1 MTFCLFLVGFVS
13 MLGQVTILRELN
25 VAFYGIELIYALA
38 IGAWLLATATGA
50 LILRRRQASLAGIAL
65 LFCLLA
71 WVLPLDIL
79 FLRASRLVFSGVPGA
94 YLSFFRQLAV
104 MLLALAP
111 VCLPLGFLFQRGAR
125 LYAQEGRGMAIA
137 YAVESAGGLLGGLT
151 STLSVRWGVQNFA
164 LAALCGFACLTVAAY
179 PRLGLPRRVPAIVTA
194 PVLLLALFFS
204 GPIESMTAAWS
215 HEGLLATRD
224 TPYGRITVTGSSGQV
239 AVFENDAL
247 AFETQ
252 DREIEAF
259 AHLPALQHAPPVRDI
274 LVLGGIDGTVKELLK
289 YNPERIDCV
298 ELDGTEVGMVL
309 SHMPAEMKEWAHD
322 ARVHLVVA
330 DPRRFVQGR
339 PGLYDLVMVAMPEP
353 VSGQANR
360 FYTREFFSACAR
372 LMRPGAVLALRLR
385 SGENLLTPAAK
396 GRMESIYAAL
406 SAVFPHVLFLPGET
420 NIVTGSFAP
429 LPADPETLVGRLQR
443 LAIPTLFV
451 SPPYIR
457 YLYSNDRFFEIGE
470 MLKTTRAP
478 MNTDLR
484 PICYRYTL
492 VIWLSKFFPSLAAKE
507 LAQLDGLSPRS
518 SAVLLLCAA
527 LFFLAARKRMGVRR
541 VLLAATAG
549 FAGMALESVVIL
561 SYQVRY
567 GVLYQDIGVLLMSF
581 MAGLAAGAWTVEK
594 GVCGRTQRA
603 RPWGGG
609 LLAASCAL
617 CAFVYW
623 RLYSGNAAGL
633 MEAGAVLAAA
643 GFVVAGIFVCA
654 GRYDRPDQGQV
665 VAPLY
670 AADLFG
676 GCAAALLVGLFA
688 IPSAGLLTATLLA
701 GSSTMLALLL
711 L

>member
-298 ELDGTEVGMVL
+298 ESRRDRGRHGPV
-309 SHMPAEMKEWAHD
+309 AHAGRNERMG
-322 ARVHLVVA
+322 ARRA
-330 DPRRFVQGR
+330 GASCRRRPQALR
-339 PGLYDLVMVAMPEP
+339 PGPP
-353 VSGQANR
+353 
-360 FYTREFFSACAR
+360 
-372 LMRPGAVLALRLR
+372 RPL
-385 SGENLLTPAAK
+385 
-396 GRMESIYAAL
+396 
-406 SAVFPHVLFLPGET
+406 
-420 NIVTGSFAP
+420 
-429 LPADPETLVGRLQR
+429 
-443 LAIPTLFV
+443 
-451 SPPYIR
+451 
-457 YLYSNDRFFEIGE
+457 
-470 MLKTTRAP
+470 
-478 MNTDLR
+478 
-484 PICYRYTL
+484 
-492 VIWLSKFFPSLAAKE
+492 
-507 LAQLDGLSPRS
+507 
-518 SAVLLLCAA
+518 
-527 LFFLAARKRMGVRR
+527 
-541 VLLAATAG
+541 
-549 FAGMALESVVIL
+549 
-561 SYQVRY
+561 
-567 GVLYQDIGVLLMSF
+567 
-581 MAGLAAGAWTVEK
+581 
-594 GVCGRTQRA
+594 
-603 RPWGGG
+603 
-609 LLAASCAL
+609 
-617 CAFVYW
+617 
-623 RLYSGNAAGL
+623 
-633 MEAGAVLAAA
+633 
-643 GFVVAGIFVCA
+643 
-654 GRYDRPDQGQV
+654 
-665 VAPLY
+665 
-670 AADLFG
+670 
-676 GCAAALLVGLFA
+676 
-688 IPSAGLLTATLLA
+688 
-701 GSSTMLALLL
+701 
-711 L
+711 

>member
-13 MLGQVTILRELN
+13 MLGQVIILRELN

-50 LILRRRQASLAGIAL
+50 LVLRKRKASLAGIIS
-65 LFCLLA
+65 LFCILA
-71 WVLPLDIL
+71 WVLPLDIF
-79 FLRASRLVFSGVPGA
+79 FLRASRLIFSGVPGA
-94 YLSFFRQLAV
+94 YLSFFRQLAI
-104 MLLALAP
+104 MLVALAP
-111 VCLPLGFLFQRGAR
+111 VCLSLGFLFQRAAR
-125 LYAQEGRGMAIA
+125 LYAQKGRGIALA
-137 YAVESAGGLLGGLT
+137 YAVESAGGLLGGLA

-164 LAALCGFACLTVAAY
+164 LAAACGLACLTIAVY
-179 PRLGLPRRVPAIVTA
+179 PRLGLPRRVPAVVTA
-194 PVLLLALFFS
+194 PVLLVALFFS
-204 GPIESMTAAWS
+204 GPIEKMTAAWN

-224 TPYGRITVTGSSGQV
+224 TPYGRVTVTGSSGQV

-259 AHLPALQHAPPVRDI
+259 AHLPALQHAPPIRDV
-274 LVLGGIDGTVKELLK
+274 LVLGGIDGTVRELLK
-289 YNPERIDCV
+289 HRPERIDCV
-298 ELDGTEVGMVL
+298 ELDGTEVAMVL
-309 SHMPAEMKEWAHD
+309 SHMPAEMKAWAHN
-322 ARVHLVVA
+322 ARVRLVVA

-339 PGLYDLVMVAMPEP
+339 PGLYDLVMVATPEP

-406 SAVFPHVLFLPGET
+406 GAVFPHVLFLPGDT
-420 NIVTGSFAP
+420 NIVTGSLEP
-429 LPADPETLVGRLQR
+429 LPTDAEILVGRWR
-443 LAIPTLFV
+443 EAAIPTLFI

-457 YLYSNDRFFEIGE
+457 YLYANDRFFEIRE
-470 MLKTTRAP
+470 MLRTKRAP

-484 PICYRYTL
+484 PICYQYTL

-507 LAQLDGLSPRS
+507 LAQLRGLSPRAS
-518 SAVLLLCAA
+518 IAALLCIA
-527 LFFLAARKRMGVRR
+527 LVFAAARKRMAVRR

-561 SYQVRY
+561 GYQVRY

-581 MAGLAAGAWTVEK
+581 MAGLAAGAWTVER
-594 GVCGRTQRA
+594 GVGGGRRRA
-603 RPWGGG
+603 RRWAGG
-609 LLAASCAL
+609 LLAAFCAL
-617 CAFVYW
+617 CAFVY
-623 RLYSGNAAGL
+623 RQLYSGHAAGL
-633 MEAGAVLAAA
+633 IEAGAVLAAA

-654 GRYDRPDQGQV
+654 GRYDLPDQGRV

-676 GCAAALLVGLFA
+676 GCAAAILVGLFV
-688 IPSAGLLTATLLA
+688 IPSAGLPAAVLWAGASTLLA
-701 GSSTMLALLL
+701 FLL
-711 L
+711 